1 MLAGRRR
8 AHLDHPHLVS
18 ASGRILRGLGAG
30 GISQR
35 LQLFLGSSATGT
47 PAAQRRYY
55 GMDVGKSLPSDVK
68 ESSSSTGRDIE
79 IVVVFNTP
87 TADKRR
93 VLEALNALKYYL
105 LFDGWPPA

>member
-1 MLAGRRR
+1 MLAGCRR
-8 AHLDHPHLVS
+8 ADVGHAHLVS
-18 ASGRILRGLGAG
+18 ASGRILRGLGTG
-30 GISQR
+30 GVTQR
-35 LQLFLGSSATGT
+35 MLLFLGSTDTGT

-55 GMDVGKSLPSDVK
+55 GVDVGSSLPSQVE
-68 ESSSSTGRDIE
+68 ESASSTGRDIE

-105 LFDGWPPA
+105 LFDTWPPA